1 MKRLIPVL
9 AVLTLSAISQITT
22 AKMTET
28 DLLGNAAQPAAAQRT
43 IAIDAKTRWI
53 TVEHDEVVRFVSN
66 GQEFAWAFNGMS
78 SSFNLNK
85 VAPGGALDRD
95 LMVYVWPNA
104 RDLAAD
110 K

>member
-22 AKMTET
+22 AKVTEA
-28 DLLGNAAQPAAAQRT
+28 DMLGSAAQASAEQRT

-53 TVEHDEVVRFVSN
+53 TVEHDEVVRLVSN
-66 GQEFAWAFNGMS
+66 GQEFAWAFNGMA
-78 SSFNLNK
+78 SSFDLSK
-85 VAPGGALDRD
+85 VAPAGALDRA
-95 LMVYVWPNA
+95 LAVYVWPNA
-104 RDLAAD
+104 RDLSD